1 MGRFRKLKND
11 VSGFLVGD
19 RNRTLIL
26 FGIEG
31 LLFQFVMSLSGVNGF
46 GTNLYATNLGATD
59 SQIGMVQLVANLTA
73 VVLLLPMGIISD
85 RLKNSKTM
93 PIATMIFLGV
103 MYFFYGTVPV
113 MGDQRMTFFFIF
125 VSLTAGVLAIYNA
138 IWQAFFGDVTPLAD
152 RNRVY
157 AFRNRFVFLIST
169 IAPVLCGTILT
180 AMPDSESKLA
190 VLRVFFY
197 LCGVLNLVNAFVL
210 SRIKGGRRTP
220 EMLAAIPKFSFSS
233 FGEVFRTLLH
243 DRGFMI
249 YFVCIMFFYMG
260 WHLDWSM
267 WYIGQTQYVGLTEAQ
282 LSFFT
287 AACSVFQLLT
297 LGIFVKLNEKK
308 SVHFS
313 FIFCVLSL
321 TLCPAT
327 MLLSGICPA
336 NIRPTVFLIVG
347 TIVCIPQC
355 ASNLCLVQML
365 LDVTPEKNRSLIVS
379 LNMAFV
385 TLSNGVMPYLG
396 VEIYNALGADY
407 NAFMLFNTIAFVWR
421 AIALVIFVLRYFRF
435 RAQGLTAPS
444 QAG

>member
-1 MGRFRKLKND
+1 MNQFKKIKNNF
-11 VSGFLVGD
+11 SGFLAGD
-19 RNRTLIL
+19 RNRMMIL

-31 LLFQFVMSLSGVNGF
+31 LLFQFVMSLSGVSGF

-73 VVLLLPMGIISD
+73 VVLLLPAGIIGD

-93 PIATMIFLGV
+93 PMLTLLFLGV
-103 MYFFYGTVPV
+103 MYFFYGTVPA
-113 MGDQRMTFFFIF
+113 MGEMRMIFFFIF

-138 IWQAFFGDVTPLAD
+138 IWQAFFGDVTPIGD

-169 IAPVLCGTILT
+169 IAPILCGTILT
-180 AMPDSESKLA
+180 AMPDSEAKLQ

-197 LCGVLNLVNAFVL
+197 LCGALCLVNAFVL
-210 SRIKGGRRTP
+210 SRIKGGQRTP
-220 EMLAAIPKFSFSS
+220 EMLKAIPKFTLREFSV
-233 FGEVFRTLLH
+233 VFKTLAR
-243 DRGFMI
+243 DRRFLS

-267 WYIGQTQYVGLTEAQ
+267 WYIGQTQYVGMTEAQ
-282 LSFFT
+282 LSFFS
-287 AACSVFQLLT
+287 ASSAILQLLT
-297 LGIFVKLNEKK
+297 MEIFVKLNEKK
-308 SVHFS
+308 GVQFS

-321 TLCPAT
+321 VLCPVT
-327 MLLSGICPA
+327 MLISGVSPVA
-336 NIRPTVFLIVG
+336 LRPFVFIVVG
-347 TIVCIPQC
+347 TLICIPQS

-385 TLSNGVMPYLG
+385 TLSNGVMPFLG
-396 VEIYNALGADY
+396 VKLYNALGADY
-407 NAFMLFNTIAFVWR
+407 RAFLFFNLIVLCLRSVALTIF
-421 AIALVIFVLRYFRF
+421 IFRYR
-435 RAQGLTAPS
+435 RLGVRQM
-444 QAG
+444 Q